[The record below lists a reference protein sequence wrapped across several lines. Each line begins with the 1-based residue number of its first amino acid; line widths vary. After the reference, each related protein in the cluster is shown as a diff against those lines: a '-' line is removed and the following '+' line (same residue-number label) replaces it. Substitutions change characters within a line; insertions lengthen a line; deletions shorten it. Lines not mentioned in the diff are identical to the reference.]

1 MAGKRKKAGKSKQ
14 SSLGLAELGFR
25 LLVQELPAPKAAGK
39 SSAPRLTE
47 AELARQIKLW

>member
-1 MAGKRKKAGKSKQ
+1 MARPRKKAGKSKQ

-25 LLVQELPAPKAAGK
+25 LLVQELPAPKSPAK

-47 AELARQIKLW
+47 AELQRQIKLW